1 MTFQVFQA
9 FLLKHKKEVKTGD
22 LKSTQNLIRIF
33 FDKKFTNCVYFFTC
47 ILSDYMAHEIPKY
60 FFLNSHFEDMTA
72 GFLLRCQNLLRQI
85 SPKMMHFQ
93 AWKKIVFTNNAL

>member
-1 MTFQVFQA
+1 MCTISGIVFINSKDKDWGLEKYTK
-9 FLLKHKKEVKTGD
+9 FD
-22 LKSTQNLIRIF
+22 MIF
-33 FDKKFTNCVYFFTC
+33 FDKKFRNCVYFFTC